1 MATKTDN
8 RSQTKRNTETANEN
22 FEAAA
27 ERVRDLNERI
37 IESSKKAGNVYLDM
51 YERTLHSIADYQEKV
66 GKDSNVD
73 WVKTV
78 TDAQANFTRELTD
91 AYTSSA
97 RTMLK

>member
-8 RSQTKRNTETANEN
+8 RSQTKRNTDAANEN

-27 ERVRDLNERI
+27 DRVRDLNERV

-66 GKDSNVD
+66 GKDSNLD

>member
-8 RSQTKRNTETANEN
+8 RSQAKRNTETANEN

-37 IESSKKAGNVYLDM
+37 IESTKKAGNVYLDM

-73 WVKTV
+73 WVKTI
-78 TDAQANFTRELTD
+78 TDAQANFTRELTE

-97 RTMLK
+97 RSMLK